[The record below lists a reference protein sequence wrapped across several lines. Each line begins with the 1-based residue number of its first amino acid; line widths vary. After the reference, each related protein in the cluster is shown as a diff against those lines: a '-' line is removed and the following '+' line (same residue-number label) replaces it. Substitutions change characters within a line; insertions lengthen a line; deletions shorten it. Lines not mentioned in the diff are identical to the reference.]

1 MVNAS
6 TPWVVLNAIVNQDT
20 SLMSRLIS
28 ASIKMNVAK
37 EVKLAVM
44 RNTDMITNFVKI
56 SIFSFKNMSSKLLTQ
71 LHIQIW
77 LDFAC
82 SSLFGNKSFSAGG
95 RCAVLPRSRQSAKLQ

>member
-37 EVKLAVM
+37 EVDITVM
-44 RNTDMITNFVKI
+44 RSTDMIRNFVKI
-56 SIFSFKNMSSKLLTQ
+56 RIISML
-71 LHIQIW
+71 
-77 LDFAC
+77 
-82 SSLFGNKSFSAGG
+82 
-95 RCAVLPRSRQSAKLQ
+95 